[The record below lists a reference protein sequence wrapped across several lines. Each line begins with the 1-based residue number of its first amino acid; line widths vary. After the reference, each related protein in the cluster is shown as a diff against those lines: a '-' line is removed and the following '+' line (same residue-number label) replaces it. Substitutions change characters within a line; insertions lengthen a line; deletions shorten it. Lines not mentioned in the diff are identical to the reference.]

1 MGYRDRWY
9 ERVSK
14 YEAERRFEDWKDS
27 NMSTEEISK
36 DYYWKDSKEY
46 AGEIVKNEII
56 KPAFKELRQKDY
68 ICRMNFLC
76 CGGCATSELS
86 VMAKEREKLGGIY
99 WHNQEEE
106 RRIQNRSLMFGF
118 LSLEDNTS
126 TTDVGN
132 HLTETL
138 QRHINSS
145 QLPVKIEWD
154 GSPAKK
160 IELSWKNDYT
170 KV

>member
-56 KPAFKELRQKDY
+56 
-68 ICRMNFLC
+68 
-76 CGGCATSELS
+76 
-86 VMAKEREKLGGIY
+86 
-99 WHNQEEE
+99 
-106 RRIQNRSLMFGF
+106 
-118 LSLEDNTS
+118 
-126 TTDVGN
+126 
-132 HLTETL
+132 
-138 QRHINSS
+138 
-145 QLPVKIEWD
+145 
-154 GSPAKK
+154 
-160 IELSWKNDYT
+160 
-170 KV
+170 